1 MEKRD
6 SIINITDL
14 NKKYFIFEKDY
25 KVLKWIFTGSGFCK
39 EKKAIKNLSITVERG
54 DVVGIIGKNGSG
66 KSTLMQIVAGI
77 TYPTSGT
84 VEVNGSV
91 GALINLSAGFN
102 PDYTGR
108 ENIYYK
114 GMLLGLS
121 KAQIDEIIEPI
132 CEFVELDEYF
142 DLPLRMYSSGMS
154 ARLGFAL
161 AVFSNPDILIIDEV
175 FAVGDREFQVKS
187 KAKIMELFTSGK
199 SILFSSHSEQLI
211 REFCNKV
218 LYMKNGVVV
227 HYGDID
233 KGFELYNAE
242 ISMNTEKKSGKK

>member
-1 MEKRD
+1 MENNK
-6 SIINITDL
+6 SIIEIKDL
-14 NKKYFIFEKDY
+14 NKKYYIFDKDY
-25 KVLKWIFTGSGFCK
+25 KVLKWVFTGSGFCK
-39 EKKAIKNLSITVERG
+39 EKKAIKNLSFSVERG

-77 TYPTSGT
+77 TYPTSGS
-84 VEVNGSV
+84 VEVKGSV

-114 GMLLGLS
+114 GMLLGMS
-121 KAQIDEIIEPI
+121 REQVDEIIDPI
-132 CEFVELDEYF
+132 CEFVELNEYF

-187 KAKIMELFTSGK
+187 KAKMIELFRSGK

-218 LYMKNGVVV
+218 LYMKNGIAI

-233 KGFELYNAE
+233 QGFELYNSE
-242 ISMNTEKKSGKK
+242 ITKGREKKK

>member
-1 MEKRD
+1 MENNN
-6 SIINITDL
+6 SIITIKDL
-14 NKKYFIFEKDY
+14 NKKYFIFDKDY
-25 KVLKWIFTGSGFCK
+25 KVLKWVFTGSGFSK
-39 EKKAIKNLSITVERG
+39 EKKAIKNLSFSVDRG

-77 TYPTSGT
+77 TYPTSGSI
-84 VEVNGSV
+84 EINGKV

-114 GMLLGLS
+114 GMLLGIS
-121 KAQIDEIIEPI
+121 KTQLDEIIEPI
-132 CEFVELDEYF
+132 SNFVDLNEYF

-187 KAKIMELFTSGK
+187 KTKMLELFRSGK
-199 SILFSSHSEQLI
+199 SILFSSHSEQLV

-218 LYMKNGVVV
+218 LYMKNGVAV

-233 KGFELYNAE
+233 RGFELYNSE
-242 ISMNTEKKSGKK
+242 INMNKERKK

>member
-1 MEKRD
+1 MGNNN
-6 SIINITDL
+6 IIEIKDL
-14 NKKYFIFEKDY
+14 NKKYYIFDKDY
-25 KVLKWIFTGSGFCK
+25 RVLKWVFTGSGFCK
-39 EKKAIKNLSITVERG
+39 EKKAIKNLSFAVERG
-54 DVVGIIGKNGSG
+54 EVVGIIGKNGSG

-77 TYPTSGT
+77 TYPTSGS
-84 VEVNGSV
+84 VEVKGSV

-114 GMLLGLS
+114 GMLLGMS
-121 KAQIDEIIEPI
+121 RDQVDEIIEPI
-132 CEFVELDEYF
+132 CEFVELNEYF

-175 FAVGDREFQVKS
+175 FAVGDRAFQVKS
-187 KAKIMELFTSGK
+187 KAKMVELFRSGK

-218 LYMKNGVVV
+218 LYMKNGVAI
-227 HYGDID
+227 HYGDVD
-233 KGFELYNAE
+233 KGFELYNSE
-242 ISMNTEKKSGKK
+242 ITEERKKKK

>member
-1 MEKRD
+1 MEEKD
-6 SIINITDL
+6 YIIDIKDL
-14 NKKYFIFEKDY
+14 NKKYYIFNKDY
-25 KVLKWIFTGSGFCK
+25 KTLKWIFTGSGYSS
-39 EKKAIKNLSITVERG
+39 EKKAIKNLSFSVEKG

-66 KSTLMQIVAGI
+66 KSTLMQIISGI

-84 VEVNGSV
+84 VKVNGSV

-102 PDYTGR
+102 PDFTGR

-114 GMLLGLS
+114 GMLLGMT
-121 KAQIDEIIEPI
+121 KEDIDKIIDPI
-132 CEFVELDEYF
+132 YDFVELNEYF

-175 FAVGDREFQVKS
+175 FAVGDRAFQVKS
-187 KAKIMELFTSGK
+187 KAKIVELFKSGK

-218 LYMKNGVVV
+218 LYMRNGVAV

-233 KGFELYNAE
+233 KGFELYNAD
-242 ISMNTEKKSGKK
+242 INMR